1 MKKLLHFSA
10 RLLLVML
17 ACCFSLSAIAQKKS
31 IQGTVV
37 DETGAPLIG
46 ASVVVMSGDKI
57 LGGEQ
62 LPIYQVVTPFPQ
74 NQDRLSTSPLS
85 DTSQRELLLQLRRL
99 STPLRWRWTARLL
112 KRSLS

>member
-57 LGGEQ
+57 LGGGNNYRY
-62 LPIYQVVTPFPQ
+62 I
-74 NQDRLSTSPLS
+74 R
-85 DTSQRELLLQLRRL
+85 
-99 STPLRWRWTARLL
+99 
-112 KRSLS
+112 